1 MPSNPLNRLSFANL
15 AANGAEQLAMAAIP
29 LMAALTLG
37 ANAETM
43 GALSA
48 AQTLPFLLFSLVAGI
63 WADRMPRHLLM
74 AGSEGSRALLL
85 GLVPLLAFAGWLDL
99 VSLAALGFALS
110 ACTVMFNVAAQAYLP
125 AIVAREGLP
134 AANAKIEFTRAAA
147 VFLGPGI
154 AGVIAGWT
162 SPAWALAVS
171 AITSALTALLLLT
184 PIMRRDLPVSAADKP
199 PVRQALAEGLM
210 LVWRHPLL
218 RAIAGCAMAWNFSW
232 FVLMA
237 VFVLFAVNRLG
248 LTPAEIGMA
257 LGAQGLGMLLAALA
271 APAIHARLRLG
282 HMIILGPA
290 TSLFAAFAI
299 GATTSITDSSTA
311 FAMLCA
317 GYFLFGFGP
326 MLWTI
331 GQTSLR
337 QAIVPLRLI
346 GRVSAIQQ
354 VATLGMRPLGA
365 LVGGLVGERF
375 GLEAAIWLAVA
386 GYGVQLAV
394 ILLSQMP
401 SLVTLPPAM
410 EEEGAWPS
418 RCSFA
423 TPASES

>member
-1 MPSNPLNRLSFANL
+1 MTINPLNRLSFANL

-37 ANAETM
+37 ATAESM

-48 AQTLPFLLFSLVAGI
+48 VQTLPFLLFSLVAGI

-74 AGSEGSRALLL
+74 AGSEAGRALLL
-85 GLVPLLAFAGWLDL
+85 VLVPLLAFAGWLDL
-99 VSLAALGFALS
+99 VSLALLGFALS

-125 AIVAREGLP
+125 AIVAREGLA

-154 AGVIAGWT
+154 AGAIAGWT

-171 AITSALTALLLLT
+171 AITSIVAVLLLLT
-184 PIMRRDLPVSAADKP
+184 PGMRRDLPPNAERP
-199 PVRQALAEGLM
+199 PIRRALAEGLAV
-210 LVWRHPLL
+210 VWRHPLL
-218 RAIAGCAMAWNFSW
+218 RAIAACAMAWNFSW

-237 VFVLFAVNRLG
+237 VFVLFAVNTLG
-248 LTPAEIGMA
+248 LTPAKVGIA

-271 APAIHARLRLG
+271 APMIHARLRLG
-282 HMIILGPA
+282 IMIILGPA

-299 GATTSITDSSTA
+299 GAATMLRGELA
-311 FAMLCA
+311 FAMLLA
-317 GYFLFGFGP
+317 GFFLFGFGP

-365 LVGGLVGERF
+365 LVGGAVGEHF
-375 GLEAAIWLAVA
+375 GLEAAIWLAVI

-401 SLVTLPPAM
+401 ALTALPPAM
-410 EEEGAWPS
+410 EEEGAT
-418 RCSFA
+418 A
-423 TPASES
+423 

>member
-1 MPSNPLNRLSFANL
+1 MPPLHRLSFANL

-37 ANAETM
+37 ATAETM

-74 AGSEGSRALLL
+74 AGSEACRALLL
-85 GLVPLLAFAGWLDL
+85 TLVPLLAFAGWLDL
-99 VSLAALGFALS
+99 VSLALLGFALS

-125 AIVAREGLP
+125 AIVAREALA
-134 AANAKIEFTRAAA
+134 AANARIEFTRAVA

-154 AGVIAGWT
+154 AGAIAGWT

-171 AITSALTALLLLT
+171 AIASAATVVLLLT
-184 PIMRRDLPVSAADKP
+184 PGMRRDLPAHAERP
-199 PVRQALAEGLM
+199 PIRRALAEGLVV
-210 LVWRHPLL
+210 VWRHPLL
-218 RAIAGCAMAWNFSW
+218 RAIAACAMAWNFSW

-237 VFVLFAVNRLG
+237 VFVLFAVNTLG
-248 LTPAEIGMA
+248 LTPAQVGIT

-271 APAIHARLRLG
+271 APSIHARLRLG
-282 HMIILGPA
+282 VMIILGPA
-290 TSLFAAFAI
+290 TSLFAAFSI
-299 GATTSITDSSTA
+299 GTATMTRGEAA
-311 FAMLCA
+311 FALLLA
-317 GYFLFGFGP
+317 GFFLFGFGP

-365 LVGGLVGERF
+365 LVGGAVGESF
-375 GLEAAIWLAVA
+375 GLEAAIWLAVI

-394 ILLSQMP
+394 ILLSQMRA
-401 SLVTLPPAM
+401 LTALPPAM
-410 EEEGAWPS
+410 EEEGVPV
-418 RCSFA
+418 
-423 TPASES
+423 

>member
-1 MPSNPLNRLSFANL
+1 MSINPLNRLSFANL

-37 ANAETM
+37 ATAETM

-48 AQTLPFLLFSLVAGI
+48 VQTLPFLLFSLVAGI

-74 AGSEGSRALLL
+74 AGSEAGRALLL
-85 GLVPLLAFAGWLDL
+85 ALVPVLAFAGWLDL
-99 VSLAALGFALS
+99 VSLALLGFALS

-125 AIVAREGLP
+125 AIVPRDGLA

-154 AGVIAGWT
+154 AGAIAGWT

-171 AITSALTALLLLT
+171 AVTSAVAVLLLIT
-184 PIMRRDLPVSAADKP
+184 PVMRRDLPANAARP
-199 PVRQALAEGLM
+199 PIRRALAEGLVV
-210 LVWRHPLL
+210 VWRHPLL
-218 RAIAGCAMAWNFSW
+218 RAIAACAMAWNFSW

-237 VFVLFAVNRLG
+237 VFVLFAVNTLG
-248 LTPAEIGMA
+248 LTPAQVGIA

-271 APAIHARLRLG
+271 APTIHARLRLG
-282 HMIILGPA
+282 IMIILGPA
-290 TSLFAAFAI
+290 TSLFAALAI
-299 GATTSITDSSTA
+299 GASTMLRGEAA
-311 FAMLCA
+311 FALLLT
-317 GYFLFGFGP
+317 GFFLFGFGP

-365 LVGGLVGERF
+365 LAGGAVGERF

-386 GYGVQLAV
+386 GYGVQLSV

-401 SLVTLPPAM
+401 ALTALPPAM
-410 EEEGAWPS
+410 EEEGGVA
-418 RCSFA
+418 
-423 TPASES
+423 

>member
-1 MPSNPLNRLSFANL
+1 MTPLTRLSFANL

-37 ANAETM
+37 ATAETM

-48 AQTLPFLLFSLVAGI
+48 AQTLPFLLLSLVAGI

-74 AGSEGSRALLL
+74 AGSEAGRSLLL
-85 GLVPLLAFAGWLDL
+85 MLVPLLAFAGWLDL
-99 VSLAALGFALS
+99 VSLAILGFALS

-134 AANAKIEFTRAAA
+134 AANSKIEFTRAAA

-154 AGVIAGWT
+154 AGAIAGWT

-171 AITSALTALLLLT
+171 AITSVVAVFLLLT
-184 PIMRRDLPVSAADKP
+184 PGMRRDLPPNTERP
-199 PVRQALAEGLM
+199 PVRRALAEGLVV
-210 LVWRHPLL
+210 VWRHPLL
-218 RAIAGCAMAWNFSW
+218 RAIAACAMAWNFSW

-237 VFVLFAVNRLG
+237 VFVLFAVNTLG
-248 LTPAEIGMA
+248 LTPAQVGIA

-282 HMIILGPA
+282 VMIILGPA

-299 GATTSITDSSTA
+299 GAATMAAGSTA
-311 FAMLCA
+311 FTLLVS
-317 GYFLFGFGP
+317 GFFLFGFGP

-337 QAIVPLRLI
+337 QAIVPMRLI

-365 LVGGLVGERF
+365 LVGGVVGEGF

-401 SLVTLPPAM
+401 ALTALPPAM
-410 EEEGAWPS
+410 EEEGAT
-418 RCSFA
+418 A
-423 TPASES
+423 

>member
-1 MPSNPLNRLSFANL
+1 MTPLNRLSFANL

-37 ANAETM
+37 ATAESM

-48 AQTLPFLLFSLVAGI
+48 VQTLPFLLFSLIVGI

-74 AGSEGSRALLL
+74 AGSEAGRALLL
-85 GLVPLLAFAGWLDL
+85 LLVPLLAVAGWLDL
-99 VSLAALGFALS
+99 VSLALLGFALS

-125 AIVAREGLP
+125 AIVARDGLA

-147 VFLGPGI
+147 VFLGPGL
-154 AGVIAGWT
+154 AGAIAGWA

-171 AITSALTALLLLT
+171 AITSATAAVLLLT
-184 PIMRRDLPVSAADKP
+184 PGMRRDLPVAAEKP
-199 PVRQALAEGLM
+199 PIRRALAEGLM
-210 LVWRHPLL
+210 IVWRHPLL
-218 RAIAGCAMAWNFSW
+218 RAIAACAMAWNFSW

-237 VFVLFAVNRLG
+237 VFVLFAVNTLE
-248 LTPAEIGMA
+248 LTPAQVGIA

-282 HMIILGPA
+282 IMIILGPA

-299 GATTSITDSSTA
+299 GGATMTAESTA
-311 FAMLCA
+311 FTLLVS
-317 GYFLFGFGP
+317 GFFLFGFGP

-365 LVGGLVGERF
+365 LVGGAVGERF
-375 GLEAAIWLAVA
+375 GLEVAIWLAVA
-386 GYGVQLAV
+386 GYGLQLAV

-401 SLVTLPPAM
+401 GLTVLPPAL
-410 EEEGAWPS
+410 EEE
-418 RCSFA
+418 
-423 TPASES
+423 ASAA

>member
-1 MPSNPLNRLSFANL
+1 MPINPLNRLSFANL

-37 ANAETM
+37 ATAETM

-48 AQTLPFLLFSLVAGI
+48 VQTLPFLLFSLVAGI

-74 AGSEGSRALLL
+74 AGSEAGRALLL
-85 GLVPLLAFAGWLDL
+85 VLVPVLAFAGWLDL
-99 VSLAALGFALS
+99 VSLGLLGFALS

-154 AGVIAGWT
+154 AGAIAGWT

-171 AITSALTALLLLT
+171 AVTSAMAVLLMLS
-184 PIMRRDLPVSAADKP
+184 PGMRRDLPVTARP
-199 PVRQALAEGLM
+199 PIRRALAEGLVV
-210 LVWRHPLL
+210 VWRHPLL

-237 VFVLFAVNRLG
+237 VFVLFAVNTLG
-248 LTPAEIGMA
+248 LTPAQVGIA

-271 APAIHARLRLG
+271 APTIHARLRLG
-282 HMIILGPA
+282 IMIILGPA
-290 TSLFAAFAI
+290 TSLFAALAI
-299 GATTSITDSSTA
+299 GASTMLRDDAA
-311 FAMLCA
+311 FAMLLT
-317 GYFLFGFGP
+317 GFFLFGFGP

-365 LVGGLVGERF
+365 LVGGVVGERF

-401 SLVTLPPAM
+401 ALTALPPAM
-410 EEEGAWPS
+410 EEEGVA
-418 RCSFA
+418 A
-423 TPASES
+423 

>member
-1 MPSNPLNRLSFANL
+1 MTPLNRLSFANL

-37 ANAETM
+37 ATAETM

-74 AGSEGSRALLL
+74 AGSEGGRALLL
-85 GLVPLLAFAGWLDL
+85 MLVPVLAVAGWLDL
-99 VSLAALGFALS
+99 VSLALLGFALS
-110 ACTVMFNVAAQAYLP
+110 ACTVTFNVAAQSYLP
-125 AIVAREGLP
+125 AIVAREDLA

-154 AGVIAGWT
+154 AGAIAGWT

-171 AITSALTALLLLT
+171 AITSAVAVVLLLT
-184 PIMRRDLPVSAADKP
+184 PGMRRDLPVNAERP
-199 PVRQALAEGLM
+199 PIRRALAEGLVV
-210 LVWRHPLL
+210 VWRHPLL
-218 RAIAGCAMAWNFSW
+218 RAIAACAMAWNFSW

-237 VFVLFAVNRLG
+237 VFVLFAVNTLG
-248 LTPAEIGMA
+248 LTPAQVGIA
-257 LGAQGLGMLLAALA
+257 LGAQGFGMLLAALA
-271 APAIHARLRLG
+271 APFVHARLRLG
-282 HMIILGPA
+282 IMIILGPA

-299 GATTSITDSSTA
+299 GAATLLHDEA
-311 FAMLCA
+311 FVLLLA
-317 GYFLFGFGP
+317 GFFLFGFGP

-365 LVGGLVGERF
+365 LAGGAVGERF
-375 GLEAAIWLAVA
+375 GLETAIWLAVA

-401 SLVTLPPAM
+401 ALTALPPAM
-410 EEEGAWPS
+410 EEEGA
-418 RCSFA
+418 A
-423 TPASES
+423 A

>member
-1 MPSNPLNRLSFANL
+1 MTLNPLNRLSFANL

-37 ANAETM
+37 ATAETM

-48 AQTLPFLLFSLVAGI
+48 AQTLPFLLFSLVAGV

-74 AGSEGSRALLL
+74 AGSEASRALLL
-85 GLVPLLAFAGWLDL
+85 VLVPVLALAGWLDML
-99 VSLAALGFALS
+99 SLALLGFALS
-110 ACTVMFNVAAQAYLP
+110 ACTVMFNVAAQSYLP
-125 AIVAREGLP
+125 AIVAREGL
-134 AANAKIEFTRAAA
+134 ASANARIEFTRATA

-154 AGVIAGWT
+154 AGAIAGWT

-171 AITSALTALLLLT
+171 ALSSAVTALLLLT
-184 PIMRRDLPVSAADKP
+184 PAMRRDLPQAMAKP
-199 PVRQALAEGLM
+199 PIRQALAEGLAV
-210 LVWRHPLL
+210 VWRHPLL

-248 LTPAEIGMA
+248 LTPAQVGMA

-271 APAIHARLRLG
+271 SPSIHARLRLG

-290 TSLFAAFAI
+290 TSLFAALAI
-299 GATTSITDSSTA
+299 GASTLIGDA
-311 FAMLCA
+311 GTGFAML
-317 GYFLFGFGP
+317 GLGFFLFGFGP

-365 LVGGLVGERF
+365 LVGGFIGERF

-386 GYGVQLAV
+386 GYGVQLAI

-401 SLVTLPPAM
+401 ALVTLPPAM
-410 EEEGAWPS
+410 EEEGA
-418 RCSFA
+418 
-423 TPASES
+423 PA

>member
-1 MPSNPLNRLSFANL
+1 MTINPLNRLSFANL

-37 ANAETM
+37 ATAESM

-48 AQTLPFLLFSLVAGI
+48 VQTLPFLLFSLFAGI
-63 WADRMPRHLLM
+63 WADRLPRHLLM
-74 AGSEGSRALLL
+74 AGSEAGRALLL
-85 GLVPLLAFAGWLDL
+85 VLVPLLAFAGWLDL
-99 VSLAALGFALS
+99 VSLALLGFALS

-125 AIVAREGLP
+125 AIVTRDGLP

-154 AGVIAGWT
+154 AGAIAGWT

-171 AITSALTALLLLT
+171 AITSMVAVLLLLT
-184 PIMRRDLPVSAADKP
+184 PGMRRDVATTERP
-199 PVRQALAEGLM
+199 ALAEGVVV
-210 LVWRHPLL
+210 VWRHPLL
-218 RAIAGCAMAWNFSW
+218 RAIAACAMAWNFSW

-237 VFVLFAVNRLG
+237 VFVLFAVNTLG
-248 LTPAEIGMA
+248 LTPAQVGIA

-271 APAIHARLRLG
+271 APMIHARLRLG
-282 HMIILGPA
+282 VMIILGPA
-290 TSLFAAFAI
+290 TSLFAAFAM
-299 GATTSITDSSTA
+299 GAATMTAGNTA
-311 FAMLCA
+311 FALLMS
-317 GYFLFGFGP
+317 GFFLFGFGP

-365 LVGGLVGERF
+365 LVGGAVGERF

-401 SLVTLPPAM
+401 ALTALPPAM
-410 EEEGAWPS
+410 EEE
-418 RCSFA
+418 RA
-423 TPASES
+423 TA

>member
-1 MPSNPLNRLSFANL
+1 MSINSPLNRLSLANL

-37 ANAETM
+37 ASAETM

-48 AQTLPFLLFSLVAGI
+48 AQTLPFLLLSLVAGI
-63 WADRMPRHLLM
+63 WADRMPRHRLM
-74 AGSEGSRALLL
+74 AASEGSRALLL
-85 GLVPLLAFAGWLDL
+85 MLVPLLAFAGWLDL
-99 VSLAALGFALS
+99 VSLAILGFALS

-125 AIVAREGLP
+125 AIVAREDLP

-154 AGVIAGWT
+154 AGAIAGLAT
-162 SPAWALAVS
+162 PALALAVS
-171 AITSALTALLLLT
+171 AVTSALAVLLLLS
-184 PIMRRDLPVSAADKP
+184 PGMGRDLPSTERP
-199 PVRQALAEGLM
+199 PIRRALAEGLIV
-210 LVWRHPLL
+210 VWRHPLL

-237 VFVLFAVNRLG
+237 VFVLFAINTLG
-248 LTPAEIGMA
+248 LTPAQTGIA

-282 HMIILGPA
+282 IMIIVGPA

-299 GATTSITDSSTA
+299 GIATLLRGEGA
-311 FAMLCA
+311 FAMLLA
-317 GYFLFGFGP
+317 GFFLFGFGP

-365 LVGGLVGERF
+365 LVGGAVGEHF
-375 GLEAAIWLAVA
+375 GLEAAIWLSVA

-401 SLVTLPPAM
+401 ALVTLPPSM
-410 EEEGAWPS
+410 DEEAV
-418 RCSFA
+418 RA
-423 TPASES
+423 

>member
-1 MPSNPLNRLSFANL
+1 MTPLNRLSFANL

-37 ANAETM
+37 ATAETM

-63 WADRMPRHLLM
+63 WADRFPRHLLM
-74 AGSEGSRALLL
+74 AGSEAGRALLL
-85 GLVPLLAFAGWLDL
+85 LLVPLLALAGWLDL
-99 VSLAALGFALS
+99 ASLALLGFALS
-110 ACTVMFNVAAQAYLP
+110 ACTVMFNVAAQSYLP
-125 AIVAREGLP
+125 AIVAREGLA
-134 AANAKIEFTRAAA
+134 AANARIEFTRATAI
-147 VFLGPGI
+147 FLGPGI
-154 AGVIAGWT
+154 AGAVAGWT

-171 AITSALTALLLLT
+171 ALTSAAAGLLLLT
-184 PIMRRDLPVSAADKP
+184 PGMRRDLPMQAARP
-199 PVRQALAEGLM
+199 PIRRALAEGLAV
-210 LVWRHPLL
+210 VWRHPLL
-218 RAIAGCAMAWNFSW
+218 RAIAACAMAWNFSW

-237 VFVLFAVNRLG
+237 VFVLFAVNTLG
-248 LTPAEIGMA
+248 LTPARVGIA

-282 HMIILGPA
+282 VMIILGPA

-299 GATTSITDSSTA
+299 GAATMLRGEAA
-311 FAMLCA
+311 FASLLS
-317 GYFLFGFGP
+317 GFFLFGFGP

-365 LVGGLVGERF
+365 LVGGAVGERF
-375 GLEAAIWLAVA
+375 GLEAAIWLAVS

-401 SLVTLPPAM
+401 ALTALPPAM
-410 EEEGAWPS
+410 EEE
-418 RCSFA
+418 A
-423 TPASES
+423 TA

>member
-1 MPSNPLNRLSFANL
+1 MSMNTPLNRLSLANL

-29 LMAALTLG
+29 LMAALSLG
-37 ANAETM
+37 ASAEIM
-43 GALSA
+43 GAVSA
-48 AQTLPFLLFSLVAGI
+48 AQTLPYLLLSLVAGV

-74 AGSEGSRALLL
+74 AGAEGGRALLL
-85 GLVPLLAFAGWLDL
+85 MLAPVLAFAGWLDL
-99 VSLAALGFALS
+99 VSLAMLGFALS

-147 VFLGPGI
+147 VFLGPGL
-154 AGVIAGWT
+154 AGAIAGWT
-162 SPAWALAVS
+162 SPVLALAVS
-171 AITSALTALLLLT
+171 AVTSAITVFLLLS
-184 PIMRRDLPVSAADKP
+184 PGMRRDLPTTERP
-199 PVRQALAEGLM
+199 PIRRALAEGLAV
-210 LVWRHPLL
+210 VWHHPLL
-218 RAIAGCAMAWNFSW
+218 RAIAACAMAWNFSW

-237 VFVLFAVNRLG
+237 VFVLFAINTLG
-248 LTPAEIGMA
+248 LTPAQTGVA

-271 APAIHARLRLG
+271 APVIHARLRLG
-282 HMIILGPA
+282 HMILLGPA

-299 GATTSITDSSTA
+299 GATTMMHGDAA
-311 FAMLCA
+311 FAMLLL
-317 GYFLFGFGP
+317 GFFLFGFGP

-365 LVGGLVGERF
+365 LVGGTVGEHF
-375 GLEAAIWLAVA
+375 GLGAAIWLAVA

-401 SLVTLPPAM
+401 ALQTLPPAM
-410 EEEGAWPS
+410 DEQEA
-418 RCSFA
+418 A
-423 TPASES
+423 A

>member
-1 MPSNPLNRLSFANL
+1 MMPLNRLSYANL

-37 ANAETM
+37 ATAETM

-74 AGSEGSRALLL
+74 AGSEAGRALLL
-85 GLVPLLAFAGWLDL
+85 VLVPLLAFAGWLDL
-99 VSLAALGFALS
+99 ISLALLGFALS

-125 AIVAREGLP
+125 AIVAREGLA
-134 AANAKIEFTRAAA
+134 AANAKIEFTRATA

-154 AGVIAGWT
+154 AGAIAGWT

-171 AITSALTALLLLT
+171 AITSGVAVVLLLT
-184 PIMRRDLPVSAADKP
+184 PGMRRDLPVTADKP
-199 PVRQALAEGLM
+199 PIRRALAEGLVV
-210 LVWRHPLL
+210 VWRHPLL
-218 RAIAGCAMAWNFSW
+218 RAIAACAMAWNFSW

-237 VFVLFAVNRLG
+237 VFVLFAVNTLV
-248 LTPAEIGMA
+248 LTPAQVGIA
-257 LGAQGLGMLLAALA
+257 LGAQGLGMLLAAVA
-271 APAIHARLRLG
+271 APFVHARLRLG
-282 HMIILGPA
+282 IMIILGPA
-290 TSLFAAFAI
+290 ASLFAALAI
-299 GATTSITDSSTA
+299 GSATLLRGEAA
-311 FAMLCA
+311 FAMLLA
-317 GYFLFGFGP
+317 GFFLFGFGP

-365 LVGGLVGERF
+365 LVGGAVGERF

-401 SLVTLPPAM
+401 ALTSLPPAM
-410 EEEGAWPS
+410 EEEGA
-418 RCSFA
+418 A
-423 TPASES
+423 A

>member
-1 MPSNPLNRLSFANL
+1 MPPLHRLSFANL

-37 ANAETM
+37 ATAETM

-74 AGSEGSRALLL
+74 AGSEACRALLL
-85 GLVPLLAFAGWLDL
+85 MLVPLLALAGWLDL
-99 VSLAALGFALS
+99 VSLALLGFALS

-125 AIVAREGLP
+125 AIVAREGLA
-134 AANAKIEFTRAAA
+134 AANARIEFTRAVA

-154 AGVIAGWT
+154 AGAIAGWT

-171 AITSALTALLLLT
+171 AIASAAAVVLLLT
-184 PIMRRDLPVSAADKP
+184 PGMRRDLPVHAERP
-199 PVRQALAEGLM
+199 PIRRALAEGLVV
-210 LVWRHPLL
+210 VWRHPLL
-218 RAIAGCAMAWNFSW
+218 RAIAGCAMVWNFSW

-237 VFVLFAVNRLG
+237 VFVLFAVNTLE
-248 LTPAEIGMA
+248 LTPAQVGIS

-271 APAIHARLRLG
+271 APYIHARLRLG
-282 HMIILGPA
+282 VMIILGPGM
-290 TSLFAAFAI
+290 SLFAAFAI
-299 GATTSITDSSTA
+299 GGATMTAGSAA
-311 FAMLCA
+311 FAWLLA
-317 GYFLFGFGP
+317 GFFLFGFGP

-365 LVGGLVGERF
+365 LVGGAVGERF

-394 ILLSQMP
+394 ILLSQIP
-401 SLVTLPPAM
+401 ALTALPPAL
-410 EEEGAWPS
+410 EEEGVPV
-418 RCSFA
+418 
-423 TPASES
+423 

>member
-1 MPSNPLNRLSFANL
+1 MIPLNRLSFANL

-37 ANAETM
+37 ATAESM

-48 AQTLPFLLFSLVAGI
+48 VQTLPFLLFSLIAGI

-74 AGSEGSRALLL
+74 AGSEAGRALLL
-85 GLVPLLAFAGWLDL
+85 VLVPVLAIVGWLDL
-99 VSLAALGFALS
+99 VSLALLGFALS
-110 ACTVMFNVAAQAYLP
+110 ACTVMFNVAAQSYLP
-125 AIVAREGLP
+125 AIVAREGL
-134 AANAKIEFTRAAA
+134 AGANAKIEFTRAAA

-154 AGVIAGWT
+154 AGAIAGWT

-171 AITSALTALLLLT
+171 AITSAAAVVLLLT
-184 PIMRRDLPVSAADKP
+184 PGMRRDLPVTAEKP
-199 PVRQALAEGLM
+199 PIRHALAEGLIV
-210 LVWRHPLL
+210 VWRHPLL
-218 RAIAGCAMAWNFSW
+218 RAIAACAMAWNFSW

-237 VFVLFAVNRLG
+237 VFVLFAVNTLG
-248 LTPAEIGMA
+248 LTPAQTGIA

-282 HMIILGPA
+282 VMIILGPA
-290 TSLFAAFAI
+290 TSLFAALAI
-299 GATTSITDSSTA
+299 GAATLLHGEA
-311 FAMLCA
+311 FILLLA
-317 GYFLFGFGP
+317 GFFLFGFGP

-365 LVGGLVGERF
+365 LVGGTVGESF
-375 GLEAAIWLAVA
+375 GLEAAIWLAVV
-386 GYGVQLAV
+386 GYGVQLGV

-401 SLVTLPPAM
+401 ALTALPPAM
-410 EEEGAWPS
+410 EEEV
-418 RCSFA
+418 A
-423 TPASES
+423 TA

>member
-1 MPSNPLNRLSFANL
+1 MTPLNRLSFANL

-37 ANAETM
+37 ATAESM

-48 AQTLPFLLFSLVAGI
+48 VQTLPFLLFSLIAGI

-74 AGSEGSRALLL
+74 AGSEAGRALLL
-85 GLVPLLAFAGWLDL
+85 ALVPLLAVAGWLDL
-99 VSLAALGFALS
+99 VSLALLGFALS

-125 AIVAREGLP
+125 VIVARDGL
-134 AANAKIEFTRAAA
+134 AVANAKVEFTRAAA
-147 VFLGPGI
+147 VFLGPGL
-154 AGVIAGWT
+154 AGAIAGWA

-171 AITSALTALLLLT
+171 AITSATAAVLLLT
-184 PIMRRDLPVSAADKP
+184 PGMRRDLPVAAEKP
-199 PVRQALAEGLM
+199 PIRRALAEGLM
-210 LVWRHPLL
+210 IVWRHPLL
-218 RAIAGCAMAWNFSW
+218 RAIAACAMAWNFSW

-237 VFVLFAVNRLG
+237 VFVLFAVNTLG
-248 LTPAEIGMA
+248 LTPAQVGIA

-282 HMIILGPA
+282 IMIILGPA

-299 GATTSITDSSTA
+299 GGATMTAESTA
-311 FAMLCA
+311 FTLLVS
-317 GYFLFGFGP
+317 GFFLFGFGP

-337 QAIVPLRLI
+337 QAIVPRRLI

-365 LVGGLVGERF
+365 LVGGAVGERF
-375 GLEAAIWLAVA
+375 GLEAAIWLAVV
-386 GYGVQLAV
+386 GYGLQLAV

-401 SLVTLPPAM
+401 TLTVLPPAL
-410 EEEGAWPS
+410 EEE
-418 RCSFA
+418 
-423 TPASES
+423 ASAA

>member
-1 MPSNPLNRLSFANL
+1 MTPLNRLSFANL

-37 ANAETM
+37 ATAETM

-48 AQTLPFLLFSLVAGI
+48 VQTLPFLLFSLVAGI

-74 AGSEGSRALLL
+74 AGSEAGRAFLLA
-85 GLVPLLAFAGWLDL
+85 LVPVLAFAGWLDL
-99 VSLAALGFALS
+99 VSLALLGFALS

-125 AIVAREGLP
+125 AIVARDGLA

-154 AGVIAGWT
+154 AGAIAGWT

-171 AITSALTALLLLT
+171 AVTSALAVWLMLT
-184 PIMRRDLPVSAADKP
+184 PGMRRDLPVTTRP
-199 PVRQALAEGLM
+199 PIRQALSEGLVV
-210 LVWRHPLL
+210 VWRHPLL
-218 RAIAGCAMAWNFSW
+218 RAIAACAMAWNFSW

-237 VFVLFAVNRLG
+237 VFVLFAVNTLV
-248 LTPAEIGMA
+248 LTPAQVGIA

-271 APAIHARLRLG
+271 APMIHARLRLG
-282 HMIILGPA
+282 IMIILGPA

-299 GATTSITDSSTA
+299 GASTLLRGEAA
-311 FAMLCA
+311 FAMLLT
-317 GYFLFGFGP
+317 GFFLFGFGP

-365 LVGGLVGERF
+365 LVGGVVGERF

-401 SLVTLPPAM
+401 ALTSLPPAM
-410 EEEGAWPS
+410 EEE
-418 RCSFA
+418 
-423 TPASES
+423 ASAA

>member
-1 MPSNPLNRLSFANL
+1 MSINPLNRLSFANL

-37 ANAETM
+37 ATAETM

-48 AQTLPFLLFSLVAGI
+48 VQTLPFLLFSLVAGI

-74 AGSEGSRALLL
+74 AGSEAGRALLL
-85 GLVPLLAFAGWLDL
+85 ALVPMLAFAGWLDL
-99 VSLAALGFALS
+99 VSLALLGFALS

-154 AGVIAGWT
+154 AGAIAGWT
-162 SPAWALAVS
+162 SPAWALAIS
-171 AITSALTALLLLT
+171 AVTSVLAVVLMLS
-184 PIMRRDLPVSAADKP
+184 PGMRRDLPANAARP
-199 PVRQALAEGLM
+199 PIRRALAEGLVV
-210 LVWRHPLL
+210 VWQHPLL
-218 RAIAGCAMAWNFSW
+218 RAIAACAMAWNFSW

-237 VFVLFAVNRLG
+237 VFVLFAINTLG
-248 LTPAEIGMA
+248 LTPAQVGIA

-271 APAIHARLRLG
+271 APTIHARLRLG
-282 HMIILGPA
+282 IMIILGPA

-299 GATTSITDSSTA
+299 GAATITAGSTA
-311 FAMLCA
+311 FTLLLT
-317 GYFLFGFGP
+317 GFFLFGFGP

-365 LVGGLVGERF
+365 LVGGVVGERY
-375 GLEAAIWLAVA
+375 GLEAAIWLAVV
-386 GYGVQLAV
+386 GYGVQLSV

-401 SLVTLPPAM
+401 ALTALPPAM
-410 EEEGAWPS
+410 EEEGGIA
-418 RCSFA
+418 
-423 TPASES
+423 

>member
-1 MPSNPLNRLSFANL
+1 MSMISPLYRLSLANL

-37 ANAETM
+37 ATAETM

-48 AQTLPFLLFSLVAGI
+48 AQTLPYLLLSLVAGI
-63 WADRMPRHLLM
+63 WADRLPRHYLM
-74 AGSEGSRALLL
+74 AGSEAGRALLL
-85 GLVPLLAFAGWLDL
+85 ALVPLLAFAGWLDL
-99 VSLAALGFALS
+99 LSLAGLGFALS

-147 VFLGPGI
+147 VFLGPGL
-154 AGVIAGWT
+154 AGAIAGWT

-171 AITSALTALLLLT
+171 AVTSAITVLLLLM
-184 PIMRRDLPVSAADKP
+184 PGMRRDLPAIERP
-199 PVRQALAEGLM
+199 PMRQALAEGLVV
-210 LVWRHPLL
+210 VWRHPLL
-218 RAIAGCAMAWNFSW
+218 RAIAACAMAWNFSW

-237 VFVLFAVNRLG
+237 VFVLYAVGRQG
-248 LTPAEIGMA
+248 LTPAQTGIA

-282 HMIILGPA
+282 HMILLGPA
-290 TSLFAAFAI
+290 TSLFAACAI
-299 GATTSITDSSTA
+299 GITTAMAGDAA
-311 FAMLCA
+311 FVMLCV
-317 GYFLFGFGP
+317 GFFLFGFGP

-365 LVGGLVGERF
+365 LIGGAVGERF

-401 SLVTLPPAM
+401 ALQTLPPAM
-410 EEEGAWPS
+410 EEERA
-418 RCSFA
+418 A
-423 TPASES
+423 A